1 MNGRRWRRRA
11 EYATRSVA
19 ATHQHN
25 EILANKTI
33 LTLNLKQV
41 ARSRRRG
48 QQGRGKVEGHT
59 QKPRRGSTTRTA
71 SNPKNTRLKF
81 KIAFIILTF
90 QWRTVLIVH
99 SASPPL
105 PSLRA
110 FVKYLFFGLDRRI
123 YLLACALQQDQV
135 PLTNVRTKPDTSPGS
150 MAARKGHSSKEIG

>member
-1 MNGRRWRRRA
+1 MNGRRWRRWA

-48 QQGRGKVEGHT
+48 QQGRGKVEGGNRS
-59 QKPRRGSTTRTA
+59 QGEAVRQGRRATPKIPGSNSKSHLLYLHSNGGLSSSYTR
-71 SNPKNTRLKF
+71 
-81 KIAFIILTF
+81 
-90 QWRTVLIVH
+90 
-99 SASPPL
+99 SPSP

>member
-1 MNGRRWRRRA
+1 M
-11 EYATRSVA
+11 AT
-19 ATHQHN
+19 THQHN

-48 QQGRGKVEGHT
+48 QQGRGKLGAR
-59 QKPRRGSTTRTA
+59 RRGTRRSQSKQYDKDSQQPQKYQPQIQNRIYYTYIPMADCPLST
-71 SNPKNTRLKF
+71 
-81 KIAFIILTF
+81 
-90 QWRTVLIVH
+90 
-99 SASPPL
+99 PPL
-105 PSLRA
+105 PLPPLRA

-135 PLTNVRTKPDTSPGS
+135 PLTNVRTSPGS

>member
-1 MNGRRWRRRA
+1 M
-11 EYATRSVA
+11 A

-48 QQGRGKVEGHT
+48 QQRRGKVGGRGGGNRHT

-99 SASPPL
+99 SSPTPL
-105 PSLRA
+105 PFSLRA